1 MKHHTCPAARASRHR
16 GLLGWA
22 IFTATAVF
30 IAMAVFI
37 VLPALALPAQA
48 QTVEGAIDM
57 HAHSDPDGTA
67 RSIDAID
74 LARLAKSRG
83 MRAIVLKNH
92 NEPTASLAYIV
103 RKEVPGIEV
112 FGGISLDLTVGGVN
126 PAAVEWMT
134 KVKGGYG
141 RVIWLPTFDSEAQV
155 LLTHEQRPFAR
166 VTKDGQ
172 VVPEVLQVMA
182 IAAKNNLVLETGHS
196 SPAECLLLVKEAKR
210 QGVKH
215 VMVTHALTNPGGP
228 LSIAEI
234 QEAAKMGAYIEL
246 VAAPFTDT
254 QFQKDVDAIR
264 AAGPASIVLSSD
276 LGQLRN
282 PLHPDGLLM
291 LYRGLIAHGIS
302 ESEIVQ
308 MSRTNPAKL
317 LELEP

>member
-1 MKHHTCPAARASRHR
+1 MP
-16 GLLGWA
+16 LIL
-22 IFTATAVF
+22 
-30 IAMAVFI
+30 
-37 VLPALALPAQA
+37 LALMMLLIGLPGQA
-48 QTVEGAIDM
+48 QTLEGAIDM
-57 HAHSDPDGTA
+57 HAHADPDGTA

-74 LARLAKSRG
+74 LARLAMRRG

-92 NEPTASLAYIV
+92 YEPTASLAYIV

-141 RVIWLPTFDSEAQV
+141 RVVWLPTFDSEAQV
-155 LLTHEQRPFAR
+155 TLTHQQRPFAR
-166 VTKDGQ
+166 VSKDGKL
-172 VVPEVLQVMA
+172 VPEVVQVIS

-196 SPAECLLLVKEAKR
+196 SPAECMLIIQEAKR

-215 VMVTHALTNPGGP
+215 VMVTHALTNQGGP

-234 QEAAKMGAYIEL
+234 GTAAKMGAYIEL
-246 VAAPFTDT
+246 VYTALTDAAI
-254 QFQKDVDAIR
+254 QKDVDAIR
-264 AAGPASIVLSSD
+264 AAGPASVVISSD
-276 LGQLRN
+276 LGQPSN
-282 PLHPDGLLM
+282 PLHPDGLLA
-291 LYRGLIAHGIS
+291 LYRALVAHGIS
-302 ESEIVQ
+302 EAEIVQ

>member
-1 MKHHTCPAARASRHR
+1 V
-16 GLLGWA
+16 
-22 IFTATAVF
+22 I
-30 IAMAVFI
+30 
-37 VLPALALPAQA
+37 LPPLALPAQA
-48 QTVEGAIDM
+48 QTVQGAIDM
-57 HAHSDPDGTA
+57 HAHSDPDGTP

-141 RVIWLPTFDSEAQV
+141 RVVWLPTFDSEAQG
-155 LLTHEQRPFAR
+155 LLMHLPGPFAR
-166 VTKDGQ
+166 VTKDRK
-172 VVPEVLQVMA
+172 VLPEVLQVMA

-196 SPAECLLLVKEAKR
+196 SPAESLILVKEAKR
-210 QGVKH
+210 LGVKH

-234 QEAAKMGAYIEL
+234 QEAAKLGAYIEL
-246 VAAPFTDT
+246 VAAPFTDA
-254 QFQKDVDAIR
+254 QFQKAVDAIR
-264 AAGPASIVLSSD
+264 AAGPASVVLSSD
-276 LGQLRN
+276 LGQVRN

-291 LYRGLIAHGIS
+291 LYRGLMAHGIS
-302 ESEIVQ
+302 EAEIVQ
-308 MSRTNPAKL
+308 MSQTNPARL
-317 LELEP
+317 LELQP